1 MRSDYNEDEGSMNN
15 TEKQIN
21 SVENF
26 IIDQLQVEH
35 NW

>member
-1 MRSDYNEDEGSMNN
+1 MRRDYNQDEGSMNN
-15 TEKQIN
+15 IEKQRN
-21 SVENF
+21 SVHNF

>member
-1 MRSDYNEDEGSMNN
+1 MRTDYNKDEGSMNH
-15 TEKQIN
+15 TEKQRN
-21 SVENF
+21 SVDKF